1 METLPYDLKAT
12 CMLESSSGGSGLE
25 PGTVPGHGWEE
36 RGSSQV
42 IWSSKSEV
50 RSILN

>member
-1 METLPYDLKAT
+1 
-12 CMLESSSGGSGLE
+12 MLESSLGGSGLE

-42 IWSSKSEV
+42 ICSSKSEV
-50 RSILN
+50 IGLKLRMLVI